1 MLAHLAQQ
9 RRREVVPLEEL
20 EHRCPPVV
28 AGGVVGRTGESIGA
42 GAVWDL
48 TPDRRRGQQRKLTEP
63 PGDHGPQRA
72 ARGHAQEAISFTQL
86 AILVASAD
94 HERGSEPW
102 VRSENGTTFSA

>member
-1 MLAHLAQQ
+1 MLAYLAQQ

-28 AGGVVGRTGESIGA
+28 AGGGVGRTGESIGA

-63 PGDHGPQRA
+63 PRDHGPQRTA
-72 ARGHAQEAISFTQL
+72 PGPAQEAISLTQL

-94 HERGSEPW
+94 HEPR
-102 VRSENGTTFSA
+102 A

>member
-63 PGDHGPQRA
+63 QIGRA
-72 ARGHAQEAISFTQL
+72 HVELQSQSNLVCRLLLEKKKTSIIRISKPWHRPISCVAHVARL
-86 AILVASAD
+86 LM
-94 HERGSEPW
+94 
-102 VRSENGTTFSA
+102 